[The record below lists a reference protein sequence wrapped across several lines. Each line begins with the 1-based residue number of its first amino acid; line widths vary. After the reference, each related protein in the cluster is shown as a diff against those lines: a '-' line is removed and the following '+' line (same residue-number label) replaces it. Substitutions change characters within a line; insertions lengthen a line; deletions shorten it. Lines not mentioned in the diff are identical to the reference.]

1 MLTEKEKEYLNTCQQ
16 ALIETDIL
24 ANGCREVV
32 DEVTHYSIEE
42 IKSMINGICVKE
54 TMIHHEFPKKNYDIS
69 WNIDIPNKGR
79 IKMLIYMYS
88 DKDKDNFFI
97 LALLSAIRF
106 QKELNNSEDEKD
118 RNVFKIYPLW
128 IYAN

>member
-88 DKDKDNFFI
+88 DKDKDNFFN
-97 LALLSAIRF
+97 LAILSAIRF

>member
-1 MLTEKEKEYLNTCQQ
+1 MLTEKEKKYLNTCQQ

-88 DKDKDNFFI
+88 DKDKDNFFN

-118 RNVFKIYPLW
+118 KNVFKIYPLW

>member
-88 DKDKDNFFI
+88 DKDKDNF
-97 LALLSAIRF
+97 
-106 QKELNNSEDEKD
+106 
-118 RNVFKIYPLW
+118 
-128 IYAN
+128 

>member
-24 ANGCREVV
+24 VNGCREVV

-88 DKDKDNFFI
+88 DKDKDNFFN

>member
-32 DEVTHYSIEE
+32 NEVTHYSIEE

-88 DKDKDNFFI
+88 DKDKDNFFN

-118 RNVFKIYPLW
+118 KNVFKIYPLW

>member
-32 DEVTHYSIEE
+32 AEVTHYSIEE

-88 DKDKDNFFI
+88 DKDKDNFFN
-97 LALLSAIRF
+97 LAILSAIRF

>member
-88 DKDKDNFFI
+88 DKDKDNFFN

-118 RNVFKIYPLW
+118 RNIFKIYPLW

>member
-32 DEVTHYSIEE
+32 NEVTHYSIEE

-88 DKDKDNFFI
+88 DKDKDNFFN

>member
-16 ALIETDIL
+16 ALIEIDIL

-88 DKDKDNFFI
+88 DKDKDNFFN
-97 LALLSAIRF
+97 LAILSAIRF

>member
-88 DKDKDNFFI
+88 DKDKDNFFN

-118 RNVFKIYPLW
+118 RNVFKIYSLW

>member
-1 MLTEKEKEYLNTCQQ
+1 MLTKKEKEYLNMCQQ

-24 ANGCREVV
+24 ANGCKEVV

-54 TMIHHEFPKKNYDIS
+54 TMIHHEFSKKNYDIS
-69 WNIDIPNKGR
+69 WNIDIPDKGR

-88 DKDKDNFFI
+88 DKDKENFCN
-97 LALLSAIRF
+97 LAAMGAVRF
-106 QKELNNSEDEKD
+106 QKELENSQDEKD
-118 RNVFKIYPLW
+118 RNVFKVYPLW
-128 IYAN
+128 IKAN

>member
-16 ALIETDIL
+16 ALIEIDIL

-88 DKDKDNFFI
+88 DKDKDNFFN

>member
-88 DKDKDNFFI
+88 NKDKDNFFN
-97 LALLSAIRF
+97 LAILSAIRF

>member
-1 MLTEKEKEYLNTCQQ
+1 MLTEKEKEYLNTCKQ

-88 DKDKDNFFI
+88 DKDKDNFFN

>member
-88 DKDKDNFFI
+88 DKDKDNFFN

-118 RNVFKIYPLW
+118 KNVFKIYPLW

>member
-42 IKSMINGICVKE
+42 IKSMINSICVKE

-79 IKMLIYMYS
+79 IKMLIYMYN
-88 DKDKDNFFI
+88 DKDKDNFFN
-97 LALLSAIRF
+97 LAILSAIRF

>member
-24 ANGCREVV
+24 AKGCREVV

-88 DKDKDNFFI
+88 DKDKDNFFN

>member
-16 ALIETDIL
+16 ALIETDIF

-88 DKDKDNFFI
+88 DKDKDNFFN

>member
-1 MLTEKEKEYLNTCQQ
+1 
-16 ALIETDIL
+16 
-24 ANGCREVV
+24 
-32 DEVTHYSIEE
+32 
-42 IKSMINGICVKE
+42 MINGICVKE

-88 DKDKDNFFI
+88 DKDKDNFFN

>member
-24 ANGCREVV
+24 ANGCKEVV

-88 DKDKDNFFI
+88 DKDKDNFFN
-97 LALLSAIRF
+97 LAILSAIRF

>member
-54 TMIHHEFPKKNYDIS
+54 TMIHHEFPQKNYDIS

-88 DKDKDNFFI
+88 DKDKDNFFN

>member
-88 DKDKDNFFI
+88 DKDKDNFFN

>member
-32 DEVTHYSIEE
+32 DEVTHYSIEK

-88 DKDKDNFFI
+88 DKDKDNFFN